1 MRELES
7 EWELVMYKSTPEQGR
22 KGLCQSSASTLALA
36 LALRP
41 SKRASEQCVG
51 ATEEHQRTCVRGKIP
66 IKDSCGMKNTQKGDL
81 KRVIFVYTKRRNDK
95 GSLLPALRCS
105 HILVTHLRQVSER
118 ASSLD
123 ASWLGD
129 ARHTCA
135 VSRAT
140 QLIFHANIFLLLPLF
155 LPHSTIFQRAP
166 PFHHPQGPP
175 RAIILSLNLL
185 V

>member
-1 MRELES
+1 MIKE
-7 EWELVMYKSTPEQGR
+7 VC
-22 KGLCQSSASTLALA
+22 CQRFA
-36 LALRP
+36 
-41 SKRASEQCVG
+41 V
-51 ATEEHQRTCVRGKIP
+51 P
-66 IKDSCGMKNTQKGDL
+66 ISWSP
-81 KRVIFVYTKRRNDK
+81 IY
-95 GSLLPALRCS
+95 
-105 HILVTHLRQVSER
+105 VSER